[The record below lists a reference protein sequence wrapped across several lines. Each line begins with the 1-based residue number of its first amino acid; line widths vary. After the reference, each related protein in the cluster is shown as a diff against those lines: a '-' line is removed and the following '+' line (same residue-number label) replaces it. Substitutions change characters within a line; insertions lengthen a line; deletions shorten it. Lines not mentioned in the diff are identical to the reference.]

1 MYYYFLLE
9 DSKSFIKILPKWLE
23 YLGFGCTRVPD
34 ISQIETNNYILQSG
48 QGVIQLVTKALFDT
62 IDTIQ
67 QYPNK
72 IDKLVIVL
80 DAENETVS
88 SRKQQVKDKIAEK
101 YPNNDLAFEIEIF
114 VCNCCIETWL
124 LGKKGLYPQPSEVI
138 PSSENYQYF
147 CKHFE
152 RHYYHYNIEAKDPE
166 LMLLPT
172 ESSETKA
179 HYHFSYFHDL
189 CLYNYLTKKESL
201 KYSKSK
207 PQLALEKN
215 FFDGLMER
223 INTTDHLKSLKEFID
238 FLKTTNKYK

>member
-1 MYYYFLLE
+1 MNYYFLLE

-34 ISQIETNNYILQSG
+34 ISQVETNNYILQSG

-72 IDKLVIVL
+72 IDKLVVVL
-80 DAENETVS
+80 DAESETVS
-88 SRKQQVKDKIAEK
+88 SRKQQVIDKISEK
-101 YPNNDLAFEIEIF
+101 YIISNLCFDIEIF

-124 LGKKGLYPQPSEVI
+124 LGRKGMYPQPLEVI
-138 PSSENYQYF
+138 PSAKNYQYF
-147 CKHFE
+147 CKHFKT
-152 RHYYHYNIEAKDPE
+152 HYHHYNIETEDPE
-166 LMLLPT
+166 LMLLPNG
-172 ESSETKA
+172 SPETKA

-189 CLYNYLTKKESL
+189 CLYNYLTQKESL
-201 KYSKSK
+201 RYSKSK
-207 PQLALEKN
+207 PQPAMERT

-223 INTTDHLKSLKEFID
+223 INNTTHLKSLKEFID
-238 FLKTTNKYK
+238 FLKNNE

>member
-1 MYYYFLLE
+1 MNYYFLLE

-34 ISQIETNNYILQSG
+34 INHVETNNYILQSG
-48 QGVIQLVTKALFDT
+48 QGVIQLVTKVLFDT

-72 IDKLVIVL
+72 IDKLVVVL
-80 DAENETVS
+80 DAESETVS
-88 SRKQQVKDKIAEK
+88 SRKQQVIDKIAEK
-101 YPNNDLAFEIEIF
+101 YIIDTLDFDIEIF

-124 LGKKGLYPQPSEVI
+124 LGRKGMYPQPSEVI
-138 PSSENYQYF
+138 PSAEKYQYF
-147 CKHFE
+147 CTHFE
-152 RHYYHYNIEAKDPE
+152 HHYYHYNIETENPE

-172 ESSETKA
+172 GSSETKA

-201 KYSKSK
+201 RYLKSK
-207 PQLALEKN
+207 PLLAMERT

-223 INTTDHLKSLKEFID
+223 INDTTHLTSLKEFID
-238 FLKTTNKYK
+238 FLKNNE